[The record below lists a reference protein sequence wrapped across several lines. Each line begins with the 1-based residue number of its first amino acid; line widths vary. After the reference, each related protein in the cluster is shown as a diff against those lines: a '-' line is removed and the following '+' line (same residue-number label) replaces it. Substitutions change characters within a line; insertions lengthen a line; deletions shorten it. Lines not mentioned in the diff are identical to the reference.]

1 MDALDLKILAIL
13 DSDPRRPYAEIA
25 RELNVSQPTVADRM
39 RRLEARGIVRGAML
53 CMDHARLG
61 FSISAFV
68 RLRAKPSHKR
78 ALGETAR
85 AIPQVIEMHSV
96 TGDDCMVA
104 RVVARSVGELAEIL
118 QRLTVVADS
127 STSVL
132 LETIIPLRNPIP
144 AAQTAPAAQRASTA
158 QRAAARGMAAPQTS
172 ATEGHP
178 RVRARARALGVT

>member
-13 DSDPRRPYAEIA
+13 DADPRRPYAEIA
-25 RELNVSQPTVADRM
+25 RELDVSQPTIADRM

-61 FSISAFV
+61 FNISAFV

-78 ALGETAR
+78 GLGETAR

-144 AAQTAPAAQRASTA
+144 TQASTTKRP
-158 QRAAARGMAAPQTS
+158 RAR
-172 ATEGHP
+172 E
-178 RVRARARALGVT
+178 RVRAPDR